1 MTGAAEPG
9 SKKPAAVDFFT
20 PRRSAAY
27 DFESMI
33 VVIGNVLAGLLGISL
48 FTATVRLSR

>member
-1 MTGAAEPG
+1 MTG
-9 SKKPAAVDFFT
+9 PAAAGYKGRDAVVFFT

-27 DFESMI
+27 DFNSMI
-33 VVIGNVLAGLLGISL
+33 VVIGNVLAGLLGLSL